1 MFDVHNYNVHNLYPA
16 EAWEVCEMF
25 MIAAFKVMGVTLQF
39 TESIDSVH
47 HLYWRMTD
55 NVA

>member
-47 HLYWRMTD
+47 HLY
-55 NVA
+55 